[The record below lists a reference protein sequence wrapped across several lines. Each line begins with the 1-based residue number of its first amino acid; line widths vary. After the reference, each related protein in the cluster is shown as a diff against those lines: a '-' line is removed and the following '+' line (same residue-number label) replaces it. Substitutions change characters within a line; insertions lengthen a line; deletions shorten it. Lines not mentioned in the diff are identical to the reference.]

1 MQRERPKPAKV
12 ASPSRRPALNR
23 LADAR
28 NSERKRPKGM
38 KAAMLEIISAG
49 PRPILQNNL
58 EKSNPR
64 S

>member
-12 ASPSRRPALNR
+12 ASPSQRPALNR

-28 NSERKRPKGM
+28 NSEKERPKGM
-38 KAAMLEIISAG
+38 KAAMFEVISAG
-49 PRPILQNNL
+49 PSPFFRNNL
-58 EKSNPR
+58 EKSKRR